1 MHDGCV
7 GEVLRPGRM
16 YVLWEIPKQAHG
28 FTWIHL
34 ISELGFSSPAFPT
47 QVWKAKATIF
57 MKRSMGVGYA
67 GADNPVFYK

>member
-1 MHDGCV
+1 MYS
-7 GEVLRPGRM
+7 GRFQNKRM
-16 YVLWEIPKQAHG
+16 DLHGHRESVDG